1 MFSGINTRSRERF
14 YERSG
19 MMNIES
25 EPELADLL
33 EGTDAPTW
41 VVEAVKRA
49 IVTDEREAAGWS
61 DALAL
66 ALGRRANR
74 LLRERFGADA

>member
-1 MFSGINTRSRERF
+1 MLDID
-14 YERSG
+14 
-19 MMNIES
+19 S

-33 EGTDAPTW
+33 EDAEAPVW
-41 VVEAVKRA
+41 VVEAVESA
-49 IVTDEREAAGWS
+49 VATDEREAAGWS

-74 LLRERFGADA
+74 LLRERLGVDPLDE